1 MENFFYIHSQ
11 EQVSQGTKVT
21 VTWKNQQGLAIVSE
35 FRIVSGDIDSFI
47 PSFAGEIRERNS
59 DLFIVP
65 EEQIEGEN

>member
-21 VTWKNQQGLAIVSE
+21 VTWKNQQGLVIVSE
-35 FRIVSGDIDSFI
+35 FRIVSGDITSFI